1 MSTSTDDSSG
11 DLSDEKGPKSS
22 FSGLVTKW
30 GRTLGIVVA
39 VVITPIVTL
48 FNTIRVEVLNR
59 EVDLVRYFQKE
70 IKDSLS
76 QLAGEDSE
84 QSRVAFASLYSLAN
98 DYDKKRILISI
109 ALSRDSDDLDEAI
122 SYLILSEDKDAREKI
137 LANNPSLREAVRGIE
152 AEWVRTNYVALE
164 NVRSNADIRPQVTN
178 GSTQLFSLFSSN
190 DLEGWILL
198 GRFSNS
204 DSLDIENNGGFDLE
218 RQKEISRDKALN
230 LEGAIIDENVIRNF
244 ENKTVGVSSPIYI
257 RQAPPSNLYD
267 LPALADSSGTS
278 IVGVLCQGSK
288 VKILDY
294 KPVRPGEGNYT
305 LWGKVSIEASAP
317 CYSPENNSS
326 IFGGDARNP

>member
-1 MSTSTDDSSG
+1 MSASPVDDRTNESREDKDG
-11 DLSDEKGPKSS
+11 KKS
-22 FSGLVTKW
+22 FSDQFGNWVKII
-30 GRTLGIVVA
+30 GVAIA
-39 VVITPIVTL
+39 VVLTPI
-48 FNTIRVEVLNR
+48 NTFRIEMLNR

-70 IKDSLS
+70 IKSSLE
-76 QLAGEDSE
+76 QLAGENPE

-152 AEWVRTNYVALE
+152 AEWVRTNYMALE
-164 NVRSNADIRPQVTN
+164 SVKSNADIRPQVTN

-190 DLEGWILL
+190 DLEGWMLL

-204 DSLDIENNGGFDLE
+204 DSLDLENQGGFDLE
-218 RQKEISRDKALN
+218 LQKEISKDKALI
-230 LEGAIIDENVIRNF
+230 LEGAVIDENVIRNF
-244 ENKTVGVSSPIYI
+244 ENKTVTVLSPIYI
-257 RQAPPSNLYD
+257 RQAPPSTLYD
-267 LPALADSSGTS
+267 LSALADSSSTS

-294 KPVRPGEGNYT
+294 KPIKPGEGNYT
-305 LWGKVSIEASAP
+305 LWGKVSIEASTP
-317 CYSPENNSS
+317 CYSPENANSL
-326 IFGGDARNP
+326 FKEDDVRNP